1 MIHQKVVITKT
12 PLRVSF
18 VGGGTDIPY
27 FYKKYSGG
35 TVSCAIDK
43 YIYVTVKYH
52 NDFGYKY
59 RLNYSVTEQ
68 VNSIEKIKNLR
79 IKNVLKFLKIKKPL
93 YINTFSDF
101 PANTGLGSSSSFTV
115 GLLNALTKLI
125 NRKLSRRKVAE
136 IAYRIEKKITKDTL
150 GKQDHY
156 ISAFGGFKLIRYK
169 KDKITIR
176 SILQKNKLFF
186 RSLYLVWTKQSR
198 SATTVLYDQKKNKIK
213 NVKYLLQLNNLTNK
227 FYKTINNN
235 KIDMVSLGEIINKSW
250 TIKKKLSKFI
260 SNKKIDKLYKLIS
273 KTGIYGAKLLGAGN
287 GGFILILANQSSI
300 NKLKKKKISLF
311 KFLVTENGSS
321 IIS

>member
-52 NDFGYKY
+52 NDFGFKY

-198 SATTVLYDQKKNKIK
+198 NATTVLTDQKKNKIK
-213 NVKYLLQLNNLTNK
+213 NIKYLLQLNNLTNE
-227 FYKTINNN
+227 FYKKINNKKLN
-235 KIDMVSLGEIINKSW
+235 FFSLGEIINRSW
-250 TIKKKLSKFI
+250 IIKKKLSKFI

-273 KTGIYGAKLLGAGN
+273 VNGVYGAKLLGAGN
-287 GGFILILANQSSI
+287 GGFILILANKSSI
-300 NKLKKKKISLF
+300 NKLKKKKINLF
-311 KFLVTENGSS
+311 KISVAKDGSS

>member
-52 NDFGYKY
+52 NDFGFKY

-198 SATTVLYDQKKNKIK
+198 NATTVLTDQKKNKIK
-213 NVKYLLQLNNLTNK
+213 NIKYLLQLNNLTNK
-227 FYKTINNN
+227 FYKKINNKKLN
-235 KIDMVSLGEIINKSW
+235 FFSLGEIINRSW
-250 TIKKKLSKFI
+250 IIKKKLSKFI

-273 KTGIYGAKLLGAGN
+273 VNGVYGAKLLGAGN
-287 GGFILILANQSSI
+287 GGFILILANKSSI
-300 NKLKKKKISLF
+300 NKLKKKNINFF
-311 KFLVTENGSS
+311 KFLVAKNGSS

>member
-27 FYKKYSGG
+27 FYKKYSGA
-35 TVSCAIDK
+35 TASCAIDK

-52 NDFGYKY
+52 NNFGFKY
-59 RLNYSVTEQ
+59 RLNYSLTEQ
-68 VNSIEKIKNLR
+68 VNSIEEIKNLR
-79 IKNVLKFLKIKKPL
+79 IRYVLKFLKIKKPL

-125 NRKLSRRKVAE
+125 NRKLSRRKLAE
-136 IAYRIEKKITKDTL
+136 IAYEIEKKITKDTL

-156 ISAFGGFKLIRYK
+156 ISVFGGFKLIRYQK
-169 KDKITIR
+169 KKITVR
-176 SILQKNKLFF
+176 DVLKKHKLFF
-186 RSLYLVWTKQSR
+186 NSLYLVWTKQSR
-198 SATTVLYDQKKNKIK
+198 SATTVLSDQKKNKIK
-213 NVKYLLQLNNLTNK
+213 NVKYLLELNNLTNK

-273 KTGIYGAKLLGAGN
+273 ETGIYGAKLLGAGN

-300 NKLKKKKISLF
+300 NKLKKKKIHLF

>member
-52 NDFGYKY
+52 NDFGFKY
-59 RLNYSVTEQ
+59 RLIYSATEQ

-79 IKNVLKFLKIKKPL
+79 IKSVLNFLKIKKPL

-115 GLLNALTKLI
+115 GLLMALTKLI
-125 NRKLSRRKVAE
+125 NRKLSRRKLAE
-136 IAYRIEKKITKDTL
+136 IAYKIEKKITKDTL

-169 KDKITIR
+169 KNKVTIR
-176 SILQKNKLFF
+176 HILKKDKLFF

-198 SATTVLYDQKKNKIK
+198 NATTVLTDQKKNKIK
-213 NVKYLLQLNNLTNK
+213 NIKYLLQLNNLTDE
-227 FYKTINNN
+227 FYKKINNKKLN
-235 KIDMVSLGEIINKSW
+235 LFSLGEIINKSW
-250 TIKKKLSKFI
+250 IIKKKLSKFI
-260 SNKKIDKLYKLIS
+260 TNKKIDKLYKLIS
-273 KTGIYGAKLLGAGN
+273 ENGVYGAKLLGAGN
-287 GGFILILANQSSI
+287 GGFILILANKSSI
-300 NKLKKKKISLF
+300 NKLKKKKINLF
-311 KFLVTENGSS
+311 KFFVAENGSS

>member
-52 NDFGYKY
+52 NDFSFKY
-59 RLNYSVTEQ
+59 RLNYSVTEH

-79 IKNVLKFLKIKKPL
+79 IKSVLNFLKIKKPL

-115 GLLNALTKLI
+115 GLLMALTKLI
-125 NRKLSRRKVAE
+125 NRKLSRRKLAE

-169 KDKITIR
+169 KNKVTIR
-176 SILQKNKLFF
+176 NILKKDKLFF

-198 SATTVLYDQKKNKIK
+198 NATTVLTDQKKNKIK
-213 NVKYLLQLNNLTNK
+213 NIKYLLQLNNLTDE
-227 FYKTINNN
+227 FYKKINNKKLN
-235 KIDMVSLGEIINKSW
+235 LSSLGEIVNKSW
-250 TIKKKLSKFI
+250 IIKKKLSKFI
-260 SNKKIDKLYKLIS
+260 TNKKIDKLYKLIS
-273 KTGIYGAKLLGAGN
+273 ENGVYGAKLLGAGN
-287 GGFILILANQSSI
+287 GGFILILANKSSI
-300 NKLKKKKISLF
+300 NKLKKKKINLF
-311 KFLVTENGSS
+311 KFFVAEKGSS